1 MEAVTR
7 AQHWSPTQISTT
19 GDKKVN
25 RIIYRTRTAF
35 LNQIA
40 IMCISLF
47 LYHVFH
53 WIQVTDIRVRQTHA
67 ESSWGNCYYWSVQ
80 RHLLWAARSLFLS
93 LREREADRAS
103 GVEQQTH
110 CAATV
115 TTYLSRKWVRLI
127 DHRMLF
133 DYCCGGHGKM
143 LPAATLLLV
152 FSHDRLRCF
161 LKIHKSINQSE
172 GIFANHSYSITCQQK
187 QLQNV
192 NTWLQSGALNK
203 LQNTSTRNL
212 I

>member
-67 ESSWGNCYYWSVQ
+67 ESSWGNCYYWCVQ

-115 TTYLSRKWVRLI
+115 TTYLSRKWVRWLI
-127 DHRMLF
+127 TECFLIIAVVAMAKCYQRQR
-133 DYCCGGHGKM
+133 CCWCFHM
-143 LPAATLLLV
+143 TDCDV
-152 FSHDRLRCF
+152 FS
-161 LKIHKSINQSE
+161 KYINQSINQRAYLQIIVIQLPVNKNSCKMWIHGCSLE
-172 GIFANHSYSITCQQK
+172 PWISFKVHLQGI
-187 QLQNV
+187 
-192 NTWLQSGALNK
+192 
-203 LQNTSTRNL
+203 
-212 I
+212 

>member
-67 ESSWGNCYYWSVQ
+67 ESSWGNCYYWCVQ
-80 RHLLWAARSLFLS
+80 RHLLWAACSLFLS

-115 TTYLSRKWVRLI
+115 TTYLSRKWVRWLI
-127 DHRMLF
+127 
-133 DYCCGGHGKM
+133 
-143 LPAATLLLV
+143 TE
-152 FSHDRLRCF
+152 CF
-161 LKIHKSINQSE
+161 LIIAVVAMAKCYQRQRCCWCFHMTDCDIFSKYINQSIR
-172 GIFANHSYSITCQQK
+172 GHICKS
-187 QLQNV
+187 
-192 NTWLQSGALNK
+192 
-203 LQNTSTRNL
+203 
-212 I
+212 

>member
-1 MEAVTR
+1 
-7 AQHWSPTQISTT
+7 
-19 GDKKVN
+19 
-25 RIIYRTRTAF
+25 
-35 LNQIA
+35 
-40 IMCISLF
+40 MCISLF

-67 ESSWGNCYYWSVQ
+67 ESSWGNCYYWCVQ

-152 FSHDRLRCF
+152 FSHDRLRYF
-161 LKIHKSINQSE
+161 LKIHKSINQRAYLQIIVIQLPVNKNSCKMWIHGCSLEPWISFKIHLQGIWFKSE
-172 GIFANHSYSITCQQK
+172 TCICI
-187 QLQNV
+187 
-192 NTWLQSGALNK
+192 
-203 LQNTSTRNL
+203 TRNKWSL
-212 I
+212 CPKTSRVDCWGFRRLFLSY

>member
-1 MEAVTR
+1 
-7 AQHWSPTQISTT
+7 
-19 GDKKVN
+19 
-25 RIIYRTRTAF
+25 
-35 LNQIA
+35 
-40 IMCISLF
+40 MCISLF

-143 LPAATLLLV
+143 LPTATLLLV

-161 LKIHKSINQSE
+161 LKIHKSINQRAYLQIIVIQLPVNKNSCKMWIHGCSLEPWISFKIHLQGIWFKSE
-172 GIFANHSYSITCQQK
+172 TCICI
-187 QLQNV
+187 
-192 NTWLQSGALNK
+192 
-203 LQNTSTRNL
+203 TRNKWSL
-212 I
+212 CPKTSRVDCWGFRRLFLSY